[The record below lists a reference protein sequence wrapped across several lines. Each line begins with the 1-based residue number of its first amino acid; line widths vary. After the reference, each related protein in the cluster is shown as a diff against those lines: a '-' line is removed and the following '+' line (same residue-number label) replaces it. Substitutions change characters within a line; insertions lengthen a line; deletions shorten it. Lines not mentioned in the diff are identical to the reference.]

1 MEKLIRIQ
9 KAPAKGGYIEA
20 VNLSGKY
27 LKEHGFEMGDFL
39 KLTVTRDKIV
49 IEKTANTNIL
59 QMAGVKDSRLFT
71 VIEAL

>member
-27 LKEHGFEMGDFL
+27 LKEHGFNMGDFL

-49 IEKTANTNIL
+49 IEKTASTNIL
-59 QMAGVKDSRLFT
+59 QSIGVKVSKLFS
-71 VIEAL
+71 VIENL